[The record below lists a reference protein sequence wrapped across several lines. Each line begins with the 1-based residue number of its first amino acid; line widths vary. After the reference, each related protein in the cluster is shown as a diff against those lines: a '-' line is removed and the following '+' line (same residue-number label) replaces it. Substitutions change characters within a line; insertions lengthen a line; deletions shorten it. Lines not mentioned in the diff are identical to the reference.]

1 MAQTSM
7 SMDEASL
14 STSAEL
20 DAINDILSAI
30 GEPPVSS
37 LDAEAN
43 ADVANA
49 RRILSGQN
57 RKVQSKGWTFNIET
71 DTTLTPDVF
80 SGMINY
86 LPTFL
91 KVTSTS
97 GTTNYIKRGE
107 FVYDTT
113 NKTDIFSGPI
123 QVNLIQLRDY
133 DEMPWCFRELIVAQA
148 ARKFNMSFFGDD
160 SVEAKLAQEESEARI
175 SCNEYELDF
184 GNFNMLDGDAFTGGL
199 LSR

>member
-1 MAQTSM
+1 MADNFM

-14 STSAEL
+14 SSSTEL

-49 RRILSGQN
+49 RRILANQN
-57 RKVQSKGWTFNIET
+57 RRVQSKGWTFNIEL

-80 SGMINY
+80 SQMINY

-113 NKTDIFSGPI
+113 NKTDLFESSI
-123 QVNLIQLRDY
+123 QVNLVMLRDY
-133 DEMPWCFRELIVAQA
+133 DEMPWCFRDLIVAKA
-148 ARKFNMSFFGDD
+148 ARQFNMRFFGDD
-160 SVEAKLAQEESEARI
+160 SVEAKLAQEEAEAQQN
-175 SCNEYELDF
+175 CMEYELDY
-184 GNFNMLDGDAFTGGL
+184 GNYNMLDGDAFTGGL

>member
-1 MAQTSM
+1 MN
-7 SMDEASL
+7 MDEASL

-49 RRILSGQN
+49 RRILSNMN
-57 RKVQSKGWTFNIET
+57 RRVQSTGWTFNIEEGV
-71 DTTLTPDVF
+71 TLTPDVF
-80 SGMINY
+80 SKLINY

-91 KVTSTS
+91 KVNSVSGSTL
-97 GTTNYIKRGE
+97 YVKRGE
-107 FVYDTT
+107 FVYDTST
-113 NKTDIFSGPI
+113 KTDMFDGPI
-123 QVNLIQLRDY
+123 QVNIIQLRDY
-133 DEMPWCFRELIVAQA
+133 DEMPWCFRDYIVAKA
-148 ARKFNMSFFGDD
+148 ARQFNMRFFGDESVD
-160 SVEAKLAQEESEARI
+160 SKLAQEESEARVA
-175 SCNEYELDF
+175 CNEYELDF

>member
-7 SMDEASL
+7 NMDDASL

-49 RRILSGQN
+49 RRILSNQN
-57 RKVQSKGWTFNIET
+57 RRVQSRGWTFNIEKSVS
-71 DTTLTPDVF
+71 LAPDVF
-80 SGMINY
+80 SGMINF
-86 LPTFL
+86 LPTYL
-91 KVTSTS
+91 KMTSTS
-97 GTTNYIKRGE
+97 GTTNYVKRGE
-107 FVYDTT
+107 FVYDTS
-113 NKTDIFSGPI
+113 NLTDIFTGP
-123 QVNLIQLRDY
+123 VVVDLITLRDY
-133 DEMPWCFRELIVAQA
+133 DEMPWCFRDLIVSKA
-148 ARKFNMSFFGDD
+148 ARQFNMRFFGDD
-160 SVEAKLAQEESEARI
+160 SVEAKLAQEEQEAQML
-175 SCNEYELDF
+175 CNEYELDF
-184 GNFNMLDGDAFTGGL
+184 GNYNMLDGDAFVGGL

>member
-1 MAQTSM
+1 MAQISM
-7 SMDEASL
+7 NMDEASL

-49 RRILSGQN
+49 RRILANQN
-57 RKVQSKGWTFNIET
+57 RRVQSRGWTFNIEKSVS
-71 DTTLTPDVF
+71 LAPDVF
-80 SGMINY
+80 SGMINF

-91 KVTSTS
+91 KMTSTS
-97 GTTNYIKRGE
+97 GTTNYVKRGE
-107 FVYDTT
+107 FVYDTSGL
-113 NKTDIFSGPI
+113 TDIFTGPI
-123 QVNLIQLRDY
+123 VVDLINLRDY
-133 DEMPWCFRELIVAQA
+133 DEMPWCFRDLIVSKA
-148 ARKFNMSFFGDD
+148 ARQFNMRFFGDD
-160 SVEAKLAQEESEARI
+160 SVEAKLAQEEQEAQV

-184 GNFNMLDGDAFTGGL
+184 GNYNMLDGDAFVGGL

>member
-1 MAQTSM
+1 MAQSQM

-49 RRILSGQN
+49 RRILANQN
-57 RKVQSKGWTFNIET
+57 RRVQSKGWTFNIET

-80 SGMINY
+80 SKMINF

-97 GTTNYIKRGE
+97 GTTSYVKRGE
-107 FVYDTT
+107 FVYDTVQ
-113 NKTDIFSGPI
+113 KTDLFESPI
-123 QVNLIQLRDY
+123 AVNMIMLRDY
-133 DEMPWCFRELIVAQA
+133 NEMPWCFRDLIVAKA
-148 ARKFNMSFFGDD
+148 ARQFNMRFFGDD
-160 SVEAKLAQEESEARI
+160 SVEMKLAQEEQEAQV
-175 SCNEYELDF
+175 SCMEYELDF